1 MAPDSVQTA
10 YQTQLLE
17 CRVRA
22 QATVAL
28 IKKLKEEKQAIE
40 DKSKLG
46 LNQIRDI
53 LLAWK
58 ERTKRMIDE
67 SSIEW
72 LTMWMQQAGRR
83 EQEKRR

>member
-1 MAPDSVQTA
+1 MQ
-10 YQTQLLE
+10 
-17 CRVRA
+17 A

-58 ERTKRMIDE
+58 ERRKRMIGK
-67 SSIEW
+67 SLVEW
-72 LTMWMQQAGRR
+72 WRTWMQQVA
-83 EQEKRR
+83 ELQVL